1 MIDFHTHSLFSD
13 GELLPSEL
21 VRRVEVQG
29 YSFIAITD
37 HVDSSN
43 IDLIVPRLV
52 KVAKDINKY
61 SQTKLIPGV
70 ELTHVGP
77 SLIPS
82 LAKEARKIGAK
93 LVLVHGETIAE
104 PVAPGTNRAAL
115 ESAIDILAHPGLITK
130 EEVILAAEKGIFL
143 EITNRKGHCL
153 TNGHVARLGLEC
165 KAKFCINSDGHA
177 PGDFMSASVAEK
189 TALGSGIP
197 QEMIKTVYSDMAEL
211 AKRCFARSLSDLR

>member
-1 MIDFHTHSLFSD
+1 MDFHTHSLFSD

-29 YSFIAITD
+29 YRFIAITD
-37 HVDSSN
+37 HADTSN
-43 IDLIVPRLV
+43 IDFIIPRLI
-52 KVAKDINKY
+52 KVAEDINKY

-82 LAKEARKIGAK
+82 LAREARKIGAK
-93 LVLVHGETIAE
+93 LVLVHGETLVE

-115 ESAIDILAHPGLITK
+115 ESPIDILAHPGLITK
-130 EEVILAAEKGIFL
+130 EEAMLAAEKGIFL

-165 KAKFCINSDGHA
+165 KAKFCISSDGHA
-177 PGDFMSASVAEK
+177 PGDFMSASVAER

-197 QEMIKTVYSDMAEL
+197 PEMVKAVYADMAEL
-211 AKRCFARSLSDLR
+211 ARKCLS